1 MQTILQMPFIFM
13 LKIANGNPCN
23 QAMLKS
29 IDNPIYYIKA
39 IDNLQK
45 NVSIQ
50 NLTKYKIGIKVRL
63 AECKES

>member
-1 MQTILQMPFIFM
+1 M

-50 NLTKYKIGIKVRL
+50 NLTKYKIEIKVRL
-63 AECKES
+63 AEYKES